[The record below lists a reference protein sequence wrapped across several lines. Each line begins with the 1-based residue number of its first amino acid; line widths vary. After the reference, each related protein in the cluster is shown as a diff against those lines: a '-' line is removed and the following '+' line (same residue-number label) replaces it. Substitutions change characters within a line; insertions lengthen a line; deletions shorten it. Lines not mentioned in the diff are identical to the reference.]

1 MAEGYLAVVDGVG
14 MPNRGIPPGPAGSH
28 LGGDGFPEGYSMLLF
43 DDSVRFVRDPSRTL
57 TLDGGQFR
65 NYSEWH
71 PFWDLTQD
79 TLP

>member
-1 MAEGYLAVVDGVG
+1 
-14 MPNRGIPPGPAGSH
+14 
-28 LGGDGFPEGYSMLLF
+28 MLLF